1 MAAVPAPD
9 TPGGPNFL
17 RWLQFRVSGS
27 TFECPSVYQLVKPI
41 GKGAYGIVCAAI
53 DSRSNQQVAIKKIG
67 DIFANPLDARRT
79 LREIQILRHVRG
91 HSNIITLLDLFPPS
105 CGIHD
110 FRDVYMVYEIMDTD
124 LHQIIRSP
132 QPLSEEHIQFFVYQL
147 LRGLKYLHTGG
158 VVHRDL
164 KPSNLLLNGNCELRI
179 CDFGLARA
187 EVNQELMAEYVVT
200 RWYRAPELLLSCSD
214 YGPPID
220 MWSVGCILA
229 ELLGRKPLFPG
240 AHCSV
245 AFPCLHGGAGD
256 LPAGARLLETAC
268 CLQREGGLRDRNLI
282 TAIPLIHGQMLWCP
296 HNQQEVF
303 LWLQHATVFCPA
315 CCLPLQTRTL
325 CTSSISLSCFLC
337 CSMAPLLLYQPLAP
351 PQERTLCTSS
361 TSSPDGSCALLR
373 IPLQTVS
380 ANSSPRRQGLCA
392 PAQHDLQ
399 GHRHAHGAGAGGGGQ
414 RQGAR
419 LPRIDALL
427 PQAG

>member
-53 DSRSNQQVAIKKIG
+53 DSRTNQQVAIKKIG

-91 HSNIITLLDLFPPS
+91 HCNIITLLDLFPPS
-105 CGIHD
+105 CGIHE

-132 QPLSEEHIQFFVYQL
+132 QPLSEEHIQFFIYQL

-158 VVHRDL
+158 VAHRDL

-240 AHCSV
+240 KDFVHQLNMICKVIGTPTGPELAAVPNDKARAYLASMPYFPKQDVQQYFPAASPAAIDLLNRLLTFDPAARLTAEQALAHPWLASLHDPNDEPSCPQPFNSPEEAIAEPSLQQIRDGIV
-245 AFPCLHGGAGD
+245 REMCLFNPD
-256 LPAGARLLETAC
+256 IRLAGAR
-268 CLQREGGLRDRNLI
+268 
-282 TAIPLIHGQMLWCP
+282 
-296 HNQQEVF
+296 
-303 LWLQHATVFCPA
+303 
-315 CCLPLQTRTL
+315 
-325 CTSSISLSCFLC
+325 
-337 CSMAPLLLYQPLAP
+337 
-351 PQERTLCTSS
+351 
-361 TSSPDGSCALLR
+361 
-373 IPLQTVS
+373 
-380 ANSSPRRQGLCA
+380 
-392 PAQHDLQ
+392 
-399 GHRHAHGAGAGGGGQ
+399 
-414 RQGAR
+414 
-419 LPRIDALL
+419 
-427 PQAG
+427 